1 MFEWRNFIFQAA
13 IKLSYT
19 HSTLKAKKIFP
30 TELCHFPEFSTRDIH
45 RNYVDCCKWFG
56 DFVLSKSCE
65 NTIVCWKPGAII
77 TIQIFMMT
85 YMQYNFAPVK
95 MCTMVSQAIHFTD
108 SFKEM
113 YLQEVASAVYFYH
126 PMLMRFVFCIDFALL
141 LKYNILLQAGNLG
154 SHWMGKI

>member
-1 MFEWRNFIFQAA
+1 MNKYLNKETLFFQAA

-95 MCTMVSQAIHFTD
+95 MCTMVLQAIHFTD
-108 SFKEM
+108 GFKEM
-113 YLQEVASAVYFYH
+113 YYRKWQQLYIFTIQ
-126 PMLMRFVFCIDFALL
+126 C
-141 LKYNILLQAGNLG
+141 
-154 SHWMGKI
+154 